1 VNSVRRPHRRCGEV
15 ATLRHA
21 EPCQERDDTTAGG
34 ILHSPARWL
43 APSVLFCVDLIA
55 LLVSV
60 AIAGSAPLTLAYAGL
75 ALATLAMA
83 HAYHVPITL
92 RTLDRTP
99 RLVARLAIALVLLA
113 PIGLLTGATDA
124 LLRVAALGVALVMA
138 GRAVSLAV
146 LRHLR
151 RRGVLSEP
159 TVILGG
165 GTTGAEIARV
175 LSEDRSY
182 GATPIGFV
190 GSVAGKF
197 PLPVLGDINELDSII
212 SRYEVRRVIVAF
224 GRVRDAEVVNALRS
238 AVKHDIE
245 VNIVPR
251 FFDCGIAFEEPDT
264 DDVRGIPLYRV
275 RRAALRAPTWM
286 FKRVLDVLIAG
297 AVLAITAPIVGLL
310 ALAVKFSSPGPA
322 LFRQR
327 RVGQAGREFVM
338 LKFRTLRHNDESDT
352 QWSVIGDGR
361 LTPIGRFL
369 RRTSVDELP
378 QLWNVLR
385 GDMSLVG
392 PRPERPFFAARFGAE
407 VDGYDDRH
415 RLPVGL
421 TGSAQ
426 VRGLRGDTSIE
437 ARARCD
443 NHYIE
448 NWSMWRDFVIL
459 GSTAAELVRGARG
472 PDR

>member
-1 VNSVRRPHRRCGEV
+1 
-15 ATLRHA
+15 
-21 EPCQERDDTTAGG
+21 
-34 ILHSPARWL
+34 
-43 APSVLFCVDLIA
+43 
-55 LLVSV
+55 
-60 AIAGSAPLTLAYAGL
+60 
-75 ALATLAMA
+75 M
-83 HAYHVPITL
+83 
-92 RTLDRTP
+92 
-99 RLVARLAIALVLLA
+99 LLA

-124 LLRVAALGVALVMA
+124 LLRVAALGVALLMA
-138 GRAVSLAV
+138 GRAVSLAL

-151 RRGVLSEP
+151 RRGVLLEP

-182 GATPIGFV
+182 GATPVGFV

-224 GRVRDAEVVNALRS
+224 GRVRDADVVKALRS
-238 AVKHDIE
+238 AVKHDLE

-251 FFDCGIAFEEPDT
+251 FFDCGIASEEPDT

-286 FKRVLDVLIAG
+286 FKRVLDLLIAS

-310 ALAVKFSSPGPA
+310 ALAVKFSSTGPV

-338 LKFRTLRHNDESDT
+338 LKFRTLRQNDASDT

-361 LTPIGRFL
+361 VTPIGRFL
-369 RRTSVDELP
+369 RRTSLDELP

-407 VDGYDDRH
+407 VDGYDTRH
-415 RLPVGL
+415 RVPSDSPGPPRSVACAA
-421 TGSAQ
+421 T
-426 VRGLRGDTSIE
+426 LRSK
-437 ARARCD
+437 RCARCD
-443 NHYIE
+443 NYYIE

-459 GSTAAELVRGARG
+459 GSTAAEVVRGARG